1 MHSSHCLVPVVPG
14 MLTSIAIFRDVG
26 STVYPDLEGG
36 IDEKLN
42 FHSALMA
49 RLLAKPLGYRSL

>member
-1 MHSSHCLVPVVPG
+1 MVPIVPG

-36 IDEKLN
+36 IDDKLN
-42 FHSALMA
+42 FYSALMA